1 MIFFAHIHS
10 NTMYYFIKCF
20 KLSLSITFL
29 MVSTTIFAQSNQI
42 EGTVKSENNQ
52 IINGGNLYPAPL
64 IVSGPQFQT
73 GPTFHPDTD
82 SLSNFIQES

>member
-52 IINGGNLYPAPL
+52 IINGASIVLYDGNKNTEEIMNDIKIDLL
-64 IVSGPQFQT
+64 KKFN
-73 GPTFHPDTD
+73 
-82 SLSNFIQES
+82 LEE